1 MAKIFLNRNSNYL
14 PLVVSGVCWYIPV
27 YVRKL
32 ELKSVQLRL
41 LSVHL
46 IHVLVGKEFKESDG
60 EEQRKERYFK

>member
-32 ELKSVQLRL
+32 ELKSV
-41 LSVHL
+41 
-46 IHVLVGKEFKESDG
+46 
-60 EEQRKERYFK
+60 